1 MTRTVSFAKDL
12 ERSIRAYAI
21 ETILDRAL
29 PDVRD
34 GLKPV
39 HRRILY
45 AMGEDLGLVHNRPHK
60 KSARVVG
67 EVLGKYHPHGDT
79 SVYDAMVRMA
89 QDFSMRLPL
98 VDGQGNF
105 GSIDGDNAAA
115 MRYTEA
121 RLTAPAEL
129 MLQDIK
135 ADTVAW
141 QPNFDDSLQEPT
153 VLPSV
158 LPNLLLN
165 GSSGIAVAMSTNVP
179 PHNLGELC
187 DALALVGQNWAK
199 RETITVDQLMAI
211 IPGPDFPT
219 GGLAFRYRENGSGGL
234 DDTIREMY
242 ETGYGKLI
250 MQAWIDIE
258 PQGGGKHLI
267 VVSELPYMVQ
277 KSTIMERIGTLVR
290 EGRIDGIVD
299 VRDESDHEGMRLI
312 IETTRGHDPAK
323 ILEGLLTYTQL
334 RETFGANMLALV
346 PTENGIAPQQLSLR
360 QMLVEF
366 IQHRLL
372 VIERR
377 SRHER
382 KKLEDRLHIVDGL
395 LLALDAIDEVIAT
408 IKKSRSRETARTNL
422 QKEFKLSERQA
433 AAIVAMPLGNLAS
446 LEVKKLRDEKKELSK
461 RIKELTRL
469 IESEKAR
476 LAVVAEETAD
486 IKTRFSTPRRTRI
499 LDSEDQ
505 AGTVVTG
512 TDLIEPQ
519 IVSILS
525 DDAERRDCQGY
536 ADRGMLGLTSRRTPT
551 IIGRYY
557 ADPEDRV
564 LLVAEDGECWHAPTI
579 QLENGVAKGK
589 RLVGGGILPA
599 NAENYHIVLLTR
611 QGKVKRVHQDD
622 LPRSVASWARL
633 IGLAKGDVVLAAG
646 LDKGAAEVMLFTRQ
660 GQGIRFQASSVNPQA
675 SATATGVAAIKLVKG
690 DELLSGAVFDP
701 GVAGFAIVV
710 SETGFVKRVP
720 LEEWPT
726 QGRAGKGVQ
735 SLAINKT
742 TGRVSTATVVRGD
755 DNYVDLALSDGRRFR
770 LKLDDIPSDNRRNR
784 GNPLAE
790 EVAVAGLEAV
800 LATGLSSTYTYRG
813 S

>member
-1 MTRTVSFAKDL
+1 MKSVSFAKDL

-45 AMGEDLGLVHNRPHK
+45 AMGEDLGLTHNRPHK

-121 RLTAPAEL
+121 RLTAAAEL

-141 QPNFDDSLQEPT
+141 QPNFDDSLQEPA

-187 DALALVGQNWAK
+187 DALAFVGQNWAK
-199 RETITVDQLMAI
+199 REAITVEELMAI

-234 DDTIREMY
+234 DDTIHEMY

-250 MQAWIDIE
+250 VQAWIDIE

-277 KSTIMERIGTLVR
+277 KSTVMERVGTLVR

-382 KKLEDRLHIVDGL
+382 QKLQDRLHIVDGL
-395 LLALDAIDEVIAT
+395 LLALDVIDEVIAT
-408 IKKSRSRETARTNL
+408 IKKSRSRETARANL
-422 QKEFKLSERQA
+422 QKEFKLSERQS

-446 LEVKKLRDEKKELSK
+446 LEVKKLRDEKKDLSK

-476 LAVVAEETAD
+476 LAVVAEETAA
-486 IKTRFSTPRRTRI
+486 IKARFSTPRRTRI
-499 LDSEDQ
+499 LDSEEQ

-519 IVSILS
+519 IVTILS

-551 IIGRYY
+551 IIGRWY
-557 ADPEDRV
+557 ADPEDRA

-599 NAENYHIVLLTR
+599 AAENYHIVLLTR
-611 QGKVKRVHQDD
+611 GGKVKRVHQDD

-633 IGLAKGDVVLAAG
+633 IGLAKGDTVLAAG

-690 DELLSGAVFDP
+690 DDLLSGAVFDP
-701 GVAGFAIVV
+701 SVAGFVIVV
-710 SETGFVKRVP
+710 SENGFVKRVP
-720 LEEWPT
+720 LTDWPV

-735 SLAINKT
+735 SLAISKT
-742 TGRVSTATVVRGD
+742 TGRVSTATVVRDD
-755 DNYVDLALSDGRRFR
+755 DNYVDLALNDGRRFR
-770 LKLDDIPSDNRRNR
+770 LKLDDIPTDNRRNR
-784 GNPLAE
+784 GLPLAE
-790 EVAVAGLEAV
+790 EVAAAGLEAV

-813 S
+813 A

>member
-1 MTRTVSFAKDL
+1 MKSVSFAKDL

-121 RLTAPAEL
+121 RLTAAAEL

-141 QPNFDDSLQEPT
+141 QPNFDDSLQEPA

-187 DALALVGQNWAK
+187 DALAFVGQNWAK
-199 RETITVDQLMAI
+199 REAISVEELMAI

-219 GGLAFRYRENGSGGL
+219 GGLAFRYRESSSGGP

-277 KSTIMERIGTLVR
+277 KSTVMERIGTLVR
-290 EGRIDGIVD
+290 DGRIEGIVD
-299 VRDESDHEGMRLI
+299 VRDESDHEGMRLV

-346 PTENGIAPQQLSLR
+346 PTENGVAPQQLSLR
-360 QMLVEF
+360 QMLVAF

-395 LLALDAIDEVIAT
+395 LLALDAIDDVIAT

-433 AAIVAMPLGNLAS
+433 AAIVAMALGNLAS
-446 LEVKKLRDEKKELSK
+446 LEVKKLRDEKKGLSK

-476 LAVVAEETAD
+476 LDVVAAETAD
-486 IKTRFSTPRRTRI
+486 IKARFSTPRRTRI
-499 LDSEDQ
+499 LNSEDQ

-519 IVSILS
+519 IVTILN

-551 IIGRYY
+551 IIGRWY

-564 LLVAEDGECWHAPTI
+564 LLVAADGECWHAPTI

-599 NAENYHIVLLTR
+599 NAENYHIVLLTSE
-611 QGKVKRVHQDD
+611 GKVKRVHQED

-633 IGLAKGDVVLAAG
+633 IGLAKGDSVLAAG
-646 LDKGAAEVMLFTRQ
+646 LDKGAAEVMLFTQQ
-660 GQGIRFQASSVNPQA
+660 GQGIRFQASTVNPQA
-675 SATATGVAAIKLVKG
+675 SSSAKGVTAIKLAK
-690 DELLSGAVFDP
+690 DDHLLSGTIFDP
-701 GVAGFAIVV
+701 SVAGFVIVV
-710 SETGFVKRVP
+710 SETGYVKRVP

-735 SLAINKT
+735 SLAINKI
-742 TGRVSTATVVRGD
+742 TGQVSTATVVRSD

-770 LKLDDIPSDNRRNR
+770 LKLDDIPTDNRRNR

-790 EVAVAGLEAV
+790 EVAAAGLEMV

>member
-1 MTRTVSFAKDL
+1 MTRSVSFAKDL

-121 RLTAPAEL
+121 RLTAAAEL

-141 QPNFDDSLQEPT
+141 QPNFDDSLQEPA

-187 DALALVGQNWAK
+187 DALAFVGQNWAK
-199 RETITVDQLMAI
+199 REAISVEELMAI

-219 GGLAFRYRENGSGGL
+219 GGLAFRYRESSSGGP

-277 KSTIMERIGTLVR
+277 KSTVMERIGTLVR
-290 EGRIDGIVD
+290 DGRIEGIVD
-299 VRDESDHEGMRLI
+299 VRDESDHEGMRLV

-346 PTENGIAPQQLSLR
+346 PTENGVAPQQLSLR
-360 QMLVEF
+360 QMLVAF

-395 LLALDAIDEVIAT
+395 LLALDAIDDVIAT

-433 AAIVAMPLGNLAS
+433 AAIVAMALGNLAS
-446 LEVKKLRDEKKELSK
+446 LEVKKLRDEKKGLSK

-476 LAVVAEETAD
+476 LDGGGGRNGRYQSPLLDT
-486 IKTRFSTPRRTRI
+486 RRTRI
-499 LDSEDQ
+499 LNSEDQ

-519 IVSILS
+519 IVTILN

-551 IIGRYY
+551 IIGRWY

-564 LLVAEDGECWHAPTI
+564 LLVAADGECWHAPTI
-579 QLENGVAKGK
+579 QLENGVAQ
-589 RLVGGGILPA
+589 
-599 NAENYHIVLLTR
+599 R
-611 QGKVKRVHQDD
+611 Q
-622 LPRSVASWARL
+622 
-633 IGLAKGDVVLAAG
+633 AAG
-646 LDKGAAEVMLFTRQ
+646 RRRYLA
-660 GQGIRFQASSVNPQA
+660 GQCRKLSHRSANERGQSQTSAS
-675 SATATGVAAIKLVKG
+675 
-690 DELLSGAVFDP
+690 
-701 GVAGFAIVV
+701 
-710 SETGFVKRVP
+710 R
-720 LEEWPT
+720 
-726 QGRAGKGVQ
+726 
-735 SLAINKT
+735 
-742 TGRVSTATVVRGD
+742 
-755 DNYVDLALSDGRRFR
+755 
-770 LKLDDIPSDNRRNR
+770 
-784 GNPLAE
+784 
-790 EVAVAGLEAV
+790 
-800 LATGLSSTYTYRG
+800 
-813 S
+813 

>member
-1 MTRTVSFAKDL
+1 MKSVSFAKDL

-121 RLTAPAEL
+121 RLTAAAEL

-141 QPNFDDSLQEPT
+141 QPNFDDSLQEPA

-179 PHNLGELC
+179 PHNLSEVC
-187 DALALVGQNWAK
+187 DAISFVGQNWAR
-199 RETITVDQLMAI
+199 RETITVEELLQI

-219 GGLAFRYRENGSGGL
+219 GGLAFRYRENGDGL
-234 DDTIREMY
+234 DDVIHEMY

-258 PQGGGKHLI
+258 PQGGGKHYI

-290 EGRIDGIVD
+290 DGRIEGIVD
-299 VRDESDHEGMRLI
+299 VRDESDHTGMRLI
-312 IETTRGHDPAK
+312 IETTRGHDPANV
-323 ILEGLLTYTQL
+323 LEGLLTYTQL

-366 IQHRLL
+366 IRHRLV

-382 KKLEDRLHIVDGL
+382 QKLQDRLHIVDGL

-408 IKKSRSRETARTNL
+408 IKKSRSRETARANL

-446 LEVKKLRDEKKELSK
+446 LEVKKLRDEKKALSK

-486 IKTRFSTPRRTRI
+486 IKARFSTPRRTRI
-499 LDSEDQ
+499 LDSEEQ

-519 IVSILS
+519 IVTILS

-551 IIGRYY
+551 IIGRWY

-589 RLVGGGILPA
+589 RLAGGGILPA

-611 QGKVKRVHQDD
+611 GGKVKRVHQDD

-633 IGLAKGDVVLAAG
+633 IGLAKGDAVLAAG

-701 GVAGFAIVV
+701 GVAGFVIVV

-770 LKLDDIPSDNRRNR
+770 LKLEDIPTDNRRNR

-790 EVAVAGLEAV
+790 EVAAAGLEMV

>member
-1 MTRTVSFAKDL
+1 MKSVSFAKDL

-45 AMGEDLGLVHNRPHK
+45 AMGEDLGLTHNRPHK

-121 RLTAPAEL
+121 RLTAAAEL

-141 QPNFDDSLQEPT
+141 QPNFDDSLQEPA

-187 DALALVGQNWAK
+187 DALTLVAQKWAR
-199 RETITVDQLMAI
+199 REAITVAELMAI

-219 GGLAFRYRENGSGGL
+219 GGLAFRYRANGDGL

-258 PQGGGKHLI
+258 PQGGGRHLI

-277 KSTIMERIGTLVR
+277 KSTVMERIGTLVR
-290 EGRIDGIVD
+290 EGRLEGITD
-299 VRDESDHEGMRLI
+299 VRDESDHTGMRLV

-323 ILEGLLTYTQL
+323 ILDGLLTYTQL

-346 PTENGIAPQQLSLR
+346 PVENGVAPQQLSLR

-366 IQHRLL
+366 IQHRLV

-382 KKLEDRLHIVDGL
+382 KKLQERLHIVDGL

-408 IKKSRSRETARTNL
+408 IKKSRSRETARANL
-422 QKEFKLSERQA
+422 QKAFKLSERQA

-476 LAVVAEETAD
+476 LDVVVEETAA
-486 IKTRFSTPRRTRI
+486 IKTRFFTPRRTRI
-499 LDSEDQ
+499 LDNEEQ
-505 AGTVVTG
+505 AGTVVTA
-512 TDLIEPQ
+512 TDLAEPQ
-519 IVSILS
+519 IVTILS

-551 IIGRYY
+551 IIGRWY

-611 QGKVKRVHQDD
+611 GGKVKRVHQAD
-622 LPRSVASWARL
+622 LPRSVGSWARL
-633 IGLAKGDVVLAAG
+633 IGLAKGDTVLAAG

-660 GQGIRFQASSVNPQA
+660 GQGIRFQASTVNPQA

-701 GVAGFAIVV
+701 GVAGFVIVV

-720 LEEWPT
+720 LADWPV

-735 SLAINKT
+735 SLAINKV

-755 DNYVDLALSDGRRFR
+755 DNYVDLALNDGRRFR
-770 LKLDDIPSDNRRNR
+770 LKLDDIPTDNRRNR
-784 GNPLAE
+784 GAPLAE
-790 EVAVAGLEAV
+790 EVATAGLGAV

>member
-1 MTRTVSFAKDL
+1 MKSVSFAKDL

-121 RLTAPAEL
+121 RLTAAAEL

-135 ADTVAW
+135 ADTVGW
-141 QPNFDDSLQEPT
+141 QPNFDDSLQEPA

-165 GSSGIAVAMSTNVP
+165 GSSGIAVAMSTNIP

-187 DALALVGQNWAK
+187 DALAFVGQRWAQ
-199 RETITVDQLMAI
+199 RDTITVDELMAI

-219 GGLAFRYRENGSGGL
+219 GGLAFRYRENGNDL
-234 DDTIREMY
+234 DDIIREMY
-242 ETGYGKLI
+242 DTGYGKLI

-290 EGRIDGIVD
+290 DGRIEGIVD
-299 VRDESDHEGMRLI
+299 VRDESDHTGMRLI

-346 PTENGIAPQQLSLR
+346 PTEANGVAPQQLSLR
-360 QMLVEF
+360 QMLIQF
-366 IQHRLL
+366 IQHRLV

-377 SRHER
+377 SRYER
-382 KKLEDRLHIVDGL
+382 QKLEDRLHIVDGL

-422 QKEFKLSERQA
+422 QKEFKLSEKQA
-433 AAIVAMPLGNLAS
+433 AAIVAMALGNLAS
-446 LEVKKLRDEKKELSK
+446 LEVKKLRDEKKALSK

-469 IESEKAR
+469 IESETER

-486 IKTRFSTPRRTRI
+486 LKAKFATPRRTRI
-499 LDSEDQ
+499 LASEDQ

-512 TDLIEPQ
+512 TDLVEPQ
-519 IVSILS
+519 IVTILS
-525 DDAERRDCQGY
+525 DDTERRDCQGY

-551 IIGRYY
+551 IVGRWY

-564 LLVAEDGECWHAPTI
+564 LLVAEDGECWHAPTT
-579 QLENGVAKGK
+579 QVESGVAQGK

-599 NAENYHIVLLTR
+599 TAEHYHIVLLTR
-611 QGKVKRVHQDD
+611 QGKVKRVHQED
-622 LPRSVASWARL
+622 LPRSVASWSRL
-633 IGLAKGDVVLAAG
+633 IGLAKGDTVLAAG
-646 LDKGAAEVMLFTRQ
+646 LDKGAAKVMLFTRQ
-660 GQGIRFQASSVNPQA
+660 GQGIRFEAETVNPQA
-675 SATATGVAAIKLVKG
+675 SASAKGVAAIKLAK
-690 DELLSGAVFDP
+690 DDQLISGAIFDP
-701 GVAGFAIVV
+701 SVAGFVIVV
-710 SETGFVKRVP
+710 SEQGYIKRVP
-720 LEEWPT
+720 LTDWPT

-735 SLAINKT
+735 SLAINNS
-742 TGRVSTATVVRGD
+742 TGPVSTATVVRED

-770 LKLDDIPSDNRRNR
+770 LKLEEIPTDSRRR
-784 GNPLAE
+784 PGFPLVAE
-790 EVAVAGLEAV
+790 ATAAGLEV
-800 LATGLSSTYTYRG
+800 ILATGLSSTYAYRG

>member
-1 MTRTVSFAKDL
+1 MKSVSFAKDL

-121 RLTAPAEL
+121 RLTAAAEL

-141 QPNFDDSLQEPT
+141 QPNFDDSLQEPV

-179 PHNLGELC
+179 PHNLSEVC
-187 DALALVGQNWAK
+187 DALAFVGQNWAR
-199 RETITVDQLMAI
+199 RETIGVDELMQI

-219 GGLAFRYRENGSGGL
+219 GGLAFRYRENGSGL
-234 DDTIREMY
+234 DDVIREMY
-242 ETGYGKLI
+242 DTGYGKLI

-277 KSTIMERIGTLVR
+277 KSTVMERIGTLVR
-290 EGRIDGIVD
+290 EGRIDGIID
-299 VRDESDHEGMRLI
+299 VRDESDHEGMRLL

-346 PTENGIAPQQLSLR
+346 PTSNGVAPQQLSLR
-360 QMLVEF
+360 QILVAF
-366 IQHRLL
+366 IEHRLTI
-372 VIERR
+372 IERR

-408 IKKSRSRETARTNL
+408 IKKSRSRETARANL

-476 LAVVAEETAD
+476 LAVVADETAV
-486 IKTRFSTPRRTRI
+486 IKERFATPRRTRI

-519 IVSILS
+519 IVTLLS
-525 DDAERRDCQGY
+525 DDTERRDCQGY

-551 IIGRYY
+551 IIGR
-557 ADPEDRV
+557 
-564 LLVAEDGECWHAPTI
+564 
-579 QLENGVAKGK
+579 
-589 RLVGGGILPA
+589 
-599 NAENYHIVLLTR
+599 
-611 QGKVKRVHQDD
+611 
-622 LPRSVASWARL
+622 
-633 IGLAKGDVVLAAG
+633 
-646 LDKGAAEVMLFTRQ
+646 
-660 GQGIRFQASSVNPQA
+660 
-675 SATATGVAAIKLVKG
+675 
-690 DELLSGAVFDP
+690 
-701 GVAGFAIVV
+701 
-710 SETGFVKRVP
+710 
-720 LEEWPT
+720 
-726 QGRAGKGVQ
+726 
-735 SLAINKT
+735 
-742 TGRVSTATVVRGD
+742 
-755 DNYVDLALSDGRRFR
+755 
-770 LKLDDIPSDNRRNR
+770 
-784 GNPLAE
+784 
-790 EVAVAGLEAV
+790 
-800 LATGLSSTYTYRG
+800 
-813 S
+813 